1 MNSIFST
8 MDVHES
14 PQPSTSEA
22 EDIVE
27 DSEAENNAEE
37 FSNQLP
43 QGDTNGCSQNSNAIP
58 SPELL
63 PLPKPKVKRHKRPP
77 DPSDPV
83 GKKFCLKKISTM
95 TAIIIVGT
103 FFFTQIAQLCCY
115 TVFFCHNKIS
125 RNQNGIQKSLLHT
138 AAVKYY
144 PNFKLS

>member
-1 MNSIFST
+1 
-8 MDVHES
+8 MDIYES

-27 DSEAENNAEE
+27 DSEVENNPEE
-37 FSNQLP
+37 FSNQ
-43 QGDTNGCSQNSNAIP
+43 QIQRDTNGCSQNSNAIP

-115 TVFFCHNKIS
+115 IVFFCHNKIS

>member
-1 MNSIFST
+1 
-8 MDVHES
+8 MDIYES

-27 DSEAENNAEE
+27 DSEAE

-83 GKKFCLKKISTM
+83 GKKSCLKK
-95 TAIIIVGT
+95 
-103 FFFTQIAQLCCY
+103 
-115 TVFFCHNKIS
+115 
-125 RNQNGIQKSLLHT
+125 
-138 AAVKYY
+138 YY
-144 PNFKLS
+144 DRYYYYYYC

>member
-1 MNSIFST
+1 
-8 MDVHES
+8 MDIYES

-27 DSEAENNAEE
+27 DSEVENNPDE
-37 FSNQLP
+37 FSNQ
-43 QGDTNGCSQNSNAIP
+43 QIQSDTNGCSQNSNAIP

-103 FFFTQIAQLCCY
+103 FFFYSNRTTLLLY
-115 TVFFCHNKIS
+115 SFFCHNKIS
-125 RNQNGIQKSLLHT
+125 RNQNGIQKSLQHT